1 MSKYE
6 KYRVRPLK
14 DRRWKIHPIW
24 RGIGC
29 LMLVIIPVI
38 SYSAAYLVAR
48 ANYQAGWVKI
58 PAEMRGWV
66 DLSPVVRL
74 APWLAEVIPPSMRFY
89 YLDLALTA
97 AFIVIAFGLLSLFY
111 GILYSATGVTKTDP
125 YYVPPV
131 RKSPK
136 RTSRY

>member
-6 KYRVRPLK
+6 KYTIKPK
-14 DRRWKIHPIW
+14 KERRWKIHPIW

-29 LMLVIIPVI
+29 FMLVIIPVV
-38 SYSAAYLVAR
+38 SYAAAYMVAR

-58 PAEMRGWV
+58 PAELRGWV
-66 DLSPVVRL
+66 DLSLVLRYIPRL
-74 APWLAEVIPPSMRFY
+74 GEIIPANLRFY
-89 YLDLALTA
+89 YLDIALTL
-97 AFIVIAFGLLSLFY
+97 AFMVVAFGLLTLFY

-136 RTSRY
+136 RSSR

>member
-6 KYRVRPLK
+6 KYSIKPK
-14 DRRWKIHPIW
+14 KERRWRIHPIW

-29 LMLVIIPVI
+29 FMIVLIPVI
-38 SYSAAYLVAR
+38 SYAAAFIVAR
-48 ANYQAGWVKI
+48 ANYQNGWVHI
-58 PAEMRGWV
+58 PNELRGWV
-66 DLSPVVRL
+66 NLAPVMNL
-74 APWLAEVIPPSMRFY
+74 APWLGQVISPSTRFY

-97 AFIVIAFGLLSLFY
+97 GFIVIAFGLLTLFY
-111 GILYSATGVTKTDP
+111 GILYSATGITKTDP

-136 RTSRY
+136 RSSR

>member
-6 KYRVRPLK
+6 KYRIKPMK
-14 DRRWKIHPIW
+14 DRRWRIHPIW

-29 LMLVIIPVI
+29 LLLVIIPVI
-38 SYSAAYLVAR
+38 SYSAAFLVAR

-66 DLSPVVRL
+66 DLSPVYRL
-74 APWLAEVIPPSMRFY
+74 APWLAEIIPPSMRFY

-111 GILYSATGVTKTDP
+111 GILYSATGATKTDP

>member
-6 KYRVRPLK
+6 QYRIRPQK
-14 DRRWKIHPIW
+14 ERRWKIHPIW

-29 LMLVIIPVI
+29 LMLVLVPII
-38 SYSAAYLVAR
+38 SYAAAYIVAR
-48 ANYQAGWVKI
+48 ANYQNGWVQI
-58 PAEMRGWV
+58 PNELRGWV
-66 DLSPVVRL
+66 NLVPVMNA
-74 APWLAEVIPPSMRFY
+74 APWLSQVLPASTRFY

-97 AFIVIAFGLLSLFY
+97 AFVVIAFGLLTLIY

-136 RTSRY
+136 RSSR